1 MFLPT
6 SLAYLA
12 LSWLCLALSWPCLAL
27 SRLCLVLLGP
37 FVWGASPLLAVA
49 LLGTSGRVA
58 LLVGESSAPLAGA
71 FARLKVR
78 LV

>member
-1 MFLPT
+1 M
-6 SLAYLA
+6 
-12 LSWLCLALSWPCLAL
+12 
-27 SRLCLVLLGP
+27 
-37 FVWGASPLLAVA
+37 WGASPLLAVA